1 MNRRGLSIALLALMM
16 FLIPLLALTGRKVD
30 VHFLPSDIA
39 SQPQSNSGQSS
50 TAGDDMQEDEQP
62 LKSSNAIAISGDD
75 FRILDEKSGK
85 VLKVSAQDYVR
96 GAVAAELPPT
106 FHPEALKAQAVAAH
120 TYALY
125 KREQARA
132 NGEKTDFSADPE
144 NWNVFTTEKQFRERY
159 GDLADTYWNTICQ
172 AADEAAGY
180 VLTYDGEP
188 IVAAYHSMS
197 SGQTEDASNVWSG
210 GEPYLVPVE
219 SFGDTLAPDYRVTVT
234 FTPQELETAL
244 KKTWTDLSLKGDA
257 SGWIG
262 KSIRSESGYVT
273 EITIGNQTVSGSQV
287 RTALD
292 LRSSDFTIS
301 YENGIFTFKVVGY
314 GHGVGLSQYGADYMA
329 RQGASF
335 DEILLHYYPGTTLSI
350 ATVS

>member
-16 FLIPLLALTGRKVD
+16 FLVPLLALTGRKVD

-39 SQPQSNSGQSS
+39 SQPGNNSQQKNHDESELQETDQSFECSDS
-50 TAGDDMQEDEQP
+50 
-62 LKSSNAIAISGDD
+62 IAISGDD

-85 VLKVSAQDYVR
+85 VLKVSAQEYVR

-132 NGEKTDFSADPE
+132 NGEKTDFSANPE
-144 NWNVFTTEKQFRERY
+144 NWSVFTTEKQFRERY
-159 GDLADTYWNTICQ
+159 DDMADTYWETICE
-172 AADEAAGY
+172 AADEASAY
-180 VLTYDGEP
+180 VLTYEGEP

-219 SFGDTLAPDYRVTVT
+219 SFGDTLAPDYRVTET

-244 KKTWTDLSLKGDA
+244 KNTWPDLSLKGDA
-257 SGWIG
+257 SNWIG
-262 KSIRSESGYVT
+262 KSVRSPSGYVT
-273 EITIGNQTVSGSQV
+273 ELTIGNQTVPGAQV

-301 YENGIFTFKVVGY
+301 YENGTFTFKVVGY

-350 ATVS
+350 AAVS